1 MATQTPAQ
9 NQESWSEFARPR
21 RFIPVAEPEKVSST
35 TLPSNPK
42 INDLWVDPQGVR
54 WRYISSSGFNRWQYI
69 SSSDPPRLGIA
80 IASQEELELVV
91 AQRRIAEL
99 ERENATLRSE
109 NVALK
114 IELSI
119 RKSFHTDLEIEIQAA
134 EAEMLWLNNLSS
146 RAKKSP

>member
-54 WRYISSSGFNRWQYI
+54 WRYISSSGFNRSF
-69 SSSDPPRLGIA
+69 SSGSEVTPMVT
-80 IASQEELELVV
+80 IASHEETELAA

-99 ERENATLRSE
+99 EHENATLRSE

>member
-21 RFIPVAEPEKVSST
+21 RAIPVTELEKVSPT

-42 INDLWVDPQGVR
+42 INDLWVDPHGVR
-54 WRYISSSGFNRWQYI
+54 WQYISSSGFNRWF
-69 SSSDPPRLGIA
+69 SSGSTASETAASESPMVT
-80 IASQEELELVV
+80 IASHEEMELID

-99 ERENATLRSE
+99 ERENT
-109 NVALK
+109 ALK
-114 IELSI
+114 IEISI